1 MKNYPKLDDLEVA
14 GKTGIIRVDLDAVLD
29 DEVNPISNLRLLAIK
44 PTVDFLFERKAFSL
58 ILIAHNGR
66 PGGKFVPELSLE
78 NLVSPLRDVL
88 KKEVILVK
96 SLDFEEIERFI
107 KNNKKEKSIFLLEN
121 LRFWQEEEENDID
134 FAKKLT
140 SLSDFYVNEAFA
152 SSHRSHASIVSLPTL
167 LPSSLGFR
175 FEKELENLSYIFEEP
190 KRPVLMIVSG
200 TKKDKLSYFDG
211 LAEIADMVLIG
222 GRFPDYLPD
231 YSVYRTDRRFLVARL
246 NPDKEDITI
255 HSIEDFER
263 EIKRAK
269 TIFLIGPIGKYE
281 EEGHR
286 LGTKRVFEAV
296 ACSSAFKIAGG
307 GDTIKA
313 IEMFGIFDKFN
324 WISVGGGAVLEF
336 LTKRTLPAIEVLI
349 SRS

>member
-1 MKNYPKLDDLEVA
+1 MINCPKLDDLEIT
-14 GKTGIIRVDLDAVLD
+14 GKTGIVRIDLDAVLD
-29 DEVNPISNLRLLAIK
+29 DEVNPLSSLRLLAIK
-44 PTVDFLFERKAFSL
+44 PTVDFLFEKKAFSL

-66 PGGKFVPELSLE
+66 PEGKFIPELSLE
-78 NLVSPLRDVL
+78 NLVSPLKDVL
-88 KKEVILVK
+88 KREVVLVK
-96 SLDFEEIERFI
+96 SLDFEEIEQFI
-107 KNNKKEKSIFLLEN
+107 KSNKKESAIFLLEN
-121 LRFWQEEEENDID
+121 LRFWPQEEENDIN
-134 FAKKLT
+134 FAKNLAG
-140 SLSDFYVNEAFA
+140 LADFYVNEAFA
-152 SSHRSHASIVSLPTL
+152 SSHRSHASIVSLPSL
-167 LPSSLGFR
+167 LPSSLGLR
-175 FEKELENLSYIFEEP
+175 FEKEVENLSYVFDNPE
-190 KRPVLMIVSG
+190 RPVLIIVSG
-200 TKKDKLSYFDG
+200 TKKDKLSYFNG
-211 LAEIADMVLIG
+211 LAEIADMVLVG

-231 YSVYRTDRRFLVARL
+231 YSVYRMDKRFLVARL

-269 TIFLIGPIGKYE
+269 TIFLIGPVGKYE

-313 IEMFGIFDKFN
+313 IEMFGISGKFD

-336 LTKRTLPAIEVLI
+336 LTKRTLPAIEALI
-349 SRS
+349 SKS